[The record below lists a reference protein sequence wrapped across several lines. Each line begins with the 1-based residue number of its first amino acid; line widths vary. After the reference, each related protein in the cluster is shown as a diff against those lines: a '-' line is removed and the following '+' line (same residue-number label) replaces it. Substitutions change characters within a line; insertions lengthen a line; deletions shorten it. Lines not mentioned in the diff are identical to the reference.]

1 MSLWESQPRT
11 DLPFLP
17 HFSQLSDRVWRVM
30 GLNPGRFTLQG
41 IKEIRNIEKK
51 TQLCDIKQVQI
62 HISWD

>member
-41 IKEIRNIEKK
+41 IKEIKNIEKK
-51 TQLCDIKQVQI
+51 TQLCDIK
-62 HISWD
+62 

>member
-41 IKEIRNIEKK
+41 IKEIKKYRKK
-51 TQLCDIKQVQI
+51 TQLCDIK
-62 HISWD
+62 